1 MSTPE
6 RGHRDAAIAQA
17 ENWLRTNYSQPVRI
31 DDLSARAAMSP
42 RHFARRF
49 RAATGDTPLGYLHKQ
64 RVVAARILLESGTGT
79 VQDISMAVGYDDV
92 GFFRKI
98 FRRHTGSTPQAYRR
112 SRP

>member
-1 MSTPE
+1 VTTVE
-6 RGHRDAAIAQA
+6 RGHGDNVIAAA
-17 ENWLRTNYSQPVRI
+17 EDWLRANYAEPVRI
-31 DDLSARAAMSP
+31 DDLSARVAMSP

-49 RAATGDTPLGYLHKQ
+49 RAATGDTPLVYLHKQ
-64 RVVAARILLESGTGT
+64 RVGAAQALLASGRGT